1 MNPTRVFSTIV
12 ACFFFISFF
21 TAGAAGAVP
30 VKELKFTAIPDQD
43 TARLQ
48 QRFGKIAD
56 YLTKETNITFVYV
69 PVKSYAASVQAFKK
83 NDVQMAWFG
92 GLSGVQ
98 TRLGVPGSKAI
109 AKGAEDPYFYRTSLP
124 IIPPG
129 SPARTI

>member
-1 MNPTRVFSTIV
+1 MNPTRLFNVIMV
-12 ACFFFISFF
+12 CFFAVSFF
-21 TAGAAGAVP
+21 IPVAYAGP

-69 PVKSYAASVQAFKK
+69 PVKSYAASVQAFKN

-98 TRLGVPGSKAI
+98 ARLGVPGSKAI
-109 AKGAEDPYFYRTSLP
+109 AQGA
-124 IIPPG
+124 
-129 SPARTI
+129 